1 MKNLYLNTGGFN
13 TIFTNLK
20 ESFDGELTAKN
31 NEHNLAI
38 KSKFAQGNISGVSF
52 DKEVSFMHFD
62 IVFYNDAT
70 LSIESIQTSPVF
82 FAYCE
87 EGNLTHS
94 FGVNGDKKSIKK
106 QQSGILS
113 NTTSINSV
121 LHFESH
127 KRVQFSLI
135 VVPTNSPQN
144 ENTVFISQLTK
155 MFTNESGN
163 YAFVGAENTKITDKL
178 NELKAVPQ
186 NGIVRKLLK
195 KRILQDI
202 IELEIA
208 QHSYNYLK
216 TFDPIV
222 NLATR
227 QINELKKLSQI
238 NLQDVIHVAG
248 LALGKN
254 YLPRIFKEKYHFS
267 INKQYNQKL
276 AS

>member
-38 KSKFAQGNISGVSF
+38 KSKLAKGTISGVSF
-52 DKEVSFMHFD
+52 DKEISFMHFD

-70 LSIESIQTSPVF
+70 LSIESIQTAPVF

-94 FGVNGDKKSIKK
+94 FGINGDKKSIKK

-113 NTTSINSV
+113 NKAAINSV

-135 VVPTNSPQN
+135 VVPTICDKN

-155 MFTNESGN
+155 MFTSETGN
-163 YAFVGAENTKITDKL
+163 YIYLGSENAKIKEKL
-178 NELKAVPQ
+178 DEIKAVTQ
-186 NGIVRKLLK
+186 NGIVRMLLK
-195 KRILQDI
+195 KRILKNI

-216 TFDPIV
+216 ALNPIV

-227 QINELKKLSQI
+227 QINEIRKLSNL
-238 NLQDVIHVAG
+238 NLQDVMHAAG
-248 LALGKN
+248 IAGKN
-254 YLPRIFKEKYHFS
+254 YFPRIFKERYHFS
-267 INKQYNQKL
+267 LNKTYNQKL